1 MTQTCFITYKN
12 SCVIRNYVVY
22 LYQLRKQTLLT
33 IKNRIMKTAYFSKK
47 FHILTYFVQ
56 PNVTENVNCYTAKEA
71 SLIIKNSGINQNLI
85 IY

>member
-1 MTQTCFITYKN
+1 
-12 SCVIRNYVVY
+12 
-22 LYQLRKQTLLT
+22 
-33 IKNRIMKTAYFSKK
+33 MKTAYFSKK